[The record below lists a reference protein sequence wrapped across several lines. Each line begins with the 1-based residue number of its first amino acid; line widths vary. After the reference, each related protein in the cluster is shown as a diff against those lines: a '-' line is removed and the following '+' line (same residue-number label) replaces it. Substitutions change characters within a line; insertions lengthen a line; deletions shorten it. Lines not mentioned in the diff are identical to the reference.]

1 MVIFLRPPM
10 FAGTF
15 YDLDPILLKKQIET
29 CLKIKPK
36 YQRKEIKA
44 AVVPHAGYMYSG
56 SVAAHVYSMIEKTNY
71 LILGTNHSGMGS
83 EFAIMKRGLWK
94 TPLGEVVIDE
104 ELCDKLMKECNLIE
118 YDVIPHENEHSI
130 EVQLP
135 FLQYRFGS
143 DFKIIP
149 LTVLSELPDKNL
161 VENCKFVGKAIGK
174 VLKKENDKWVVLAS
188 SDFSH
193 HVQQHIAEKNDKYTI
208 KSILKMNEEKFIE
221 SVNEKRVSICG
232 FGAIATMMSAA
243 REMGAKKVELLKYA
257 TSGDVTKEHFSVV
270 GYASIIFY

>member
-15 YDLDPILLKKQIET
+15 YNLDPNLLKKQIET
-29 CLKIKPK
+29 CFKIKPK
-36 YQRKEIKA
+36 YQKKSIKT

-83 EFAIMKRGLWK
+83 EFAIMKKGLWK
-94 TPLGEVVIDE
+94 TPLGEVAIDE
-104 ELCDKLMKECNLIE
+104 EMCDKLMKECSLIE
-118 YDVIPHENEHSI
+118 YDVMPHENEHSI

-143 DFKIIP
+143 DFKIVP
-149 LTVLSELPDKNL
+149 LTVLSELPDNNL
-161 VENCKFVGKAIGK
+161 LENCKFVGKAIGR
-174 VLKKENDKWVVLAS
+174 VLKKENGKWIVLAS

-193 HVQQHIAEKNDKYTI
+193 HVQQRTAEKNDKYVI
-208 KSILKMNEEKFIE
+208 KSILKMDEEKFIE
-221 SVNEKRVSICG
+221 SVREKRASICG
-232 FGAIATMMSAA
+232 FGAIATMMYAA
-243 REMGAKKVELLKYA
+243 REMGAKNVELLKYA
-257 TSGDVTKEHFSVV
+257 TSGDVTKEEFSVV